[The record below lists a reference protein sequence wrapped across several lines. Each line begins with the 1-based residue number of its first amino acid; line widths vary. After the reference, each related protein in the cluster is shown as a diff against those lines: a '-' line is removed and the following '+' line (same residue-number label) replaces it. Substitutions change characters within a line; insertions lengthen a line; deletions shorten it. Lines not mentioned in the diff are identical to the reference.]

1 MLPLAWISSERFSGD
16 LSQLVNGPSWLGQAQ
31 AQRPAGVYPAPER
44 FGQHISH
51 SLLQA
56 SVDQV
61 TQRDIPILQQDRLAT
76 AQSNLTQNSSRLPA
90 NNLSQ
95 RPLAIQPH
103 KIPPLPE
110 DRFKGFFM
118 QFAAATGLRLAERDL
133 IIEGRPVNLWAL
145 HRAVFMRNSFES
157 VRFWMTPRL

>member
-1 MLPLAWISSERFSGD
+1 MLSLAWICSERFSGD
-16 LSQLVNGPSWLGQAQ
+16 LSQVVNGPSWLGQ

-61 TQRDIPILQQDRLAT
+61 TRRDVPILQQNRLAT
-76 AQSNLTQNSSRLPA
+76 AQSKLTQISSRLPA

-95 RPLAIQPH
+95 RPQAIQPH
-103 KIPPLPE
+103 NVPPLPE
-110 DRFKGFFM
+110 DRFKGVFM
-118 QFAAATGLRLAERDL
+118 QFSAATGLRFTERDL
-133 IIEGRPVNLWAL
+133 VIEDRPVNLWAL
-145 HRAVFMRNSFES
+145 HRAVFMRNGFES
-157 VRFWMTPRL
+157 VRLWMAPRS